1 LCPLDVFRALV
12 ALNSLLVL
20 GMRPIVSL
28 TLRSDWS
35 TLISISVSAVKIIS
49 RSVQT
54 ILRIRTAL
62 TTMRNR
68 ILHATTSV
76 MSTLRD
82 ILVKLVSVKRLSV
95 DIMGLELVVLYLV
108 SEFKTLILFGLQGY
122 LEIIVNLRS
131 TINLSL

>member
-1 LCPLDVFRALV
+1 
-12 ALNSLLVL
+12 
-20 GMRPIVSL
+20 
-28 TLRSDWS
+28 
-35 TLISISVSAVKIIS
+35 
-49 RSVQT
+49 
-54 ILRIRTAL
+54 
-62 TTMRNR
+62 MRNR

-122 LEIIVNLRS
+122 LEIIVNLRGA
-131 TINLSL
+131 INLSL